1 MRNRFWWGDSGSF
14 NLAHLQ
20 GLQLFPALLCIV
32 ISGYLS
38 VLAQS
43 ITQDGPSGV
52 WSDGGPGSVSTG
64 LSRTGK
70 GEKPQKTRP
79 DRCRAAAQRTE
90 GGHPRPPAPPRNQ
103 GTEGGHRSTAPR
115 PAQKPADRGWTPS
128 HGPVPRPETS
138 RPRVDTVPRPRA
150 PPRNQ
155 GTEGGHCPTAPR
167 PTQKPAER
175 HTGKRE
181 GS

>member
-90 GGHPRPPAPPRNQ
+90 GGHRP
-103 GTEGGHRSTAPR
+103 TSPR
-115 PAQKPADRGWTPS
+115 PAQKPGDRGWTPS
-128 HGPVPRPETS
+128 HGPAPRPETS
-138 RPRVDTVPRPRA
+138 RKTYWEKGGVIVLSRVIGFP
-150 PPRNQ
+150 
-155 GTEGGHCPTAPR
+155 
-167 PTQKPAER
+167 
-175 HTGKRE
+175 GKNE
-181 GS
+181 NTCCFVLLLILCLQFCLECSFSL

>member
-32 ISGYLS
+32 ISAYLS

-79 DRCRAAAQRTE
+79 DRCRAAGQRTE
-90 GGHPRPPAPPRNQ
+90 GGHHP
-103 GTEGGHRSTAPR
+103 TAPR
-115 PAQKPADRGWTPS
+115 PAQKPADRGWAPS
-128 HGPVPRPETS
+128 HGPAPCPETS
-138 RPRVDTVPRPRA
+138 RPRVGAVPQPRTL
-150 PPRNQ
+150 PRNEQ
-155 GTEGGHCPTAPR
+155 KDILGGGGGHSAISSYR
-167 PTQKPAER
+167 FSRK
-175 HTGKRE
+175 KRRTRVVLCC
-181 GS
+181 

>member
-103 GTEGGHRSTAPR
+103 GTEGGH
-115 PAQKPADRGWTPS
+115 
-128 HGPVPRPETS
+128 
-138 RPRVDTVPRPRA
+138 
-150 PPRNQ
+150 
-155 GTEGGHCPTAPR
+155 CPTAPR
-167 PTQKPAER
+167 PAQKPAER